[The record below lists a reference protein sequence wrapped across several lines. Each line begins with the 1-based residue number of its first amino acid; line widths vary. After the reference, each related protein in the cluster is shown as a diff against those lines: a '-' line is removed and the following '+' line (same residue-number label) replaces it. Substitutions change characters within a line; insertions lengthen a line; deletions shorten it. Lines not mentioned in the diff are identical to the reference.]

1 MDSKKVVLKSLEEI
15 ALLQK
20 SAQLVS
26 KTLGMLAK
34 EIKPGVDTFYLDKI
48 AEEFIRDHNGLPGFL
63 GMYGFPNTLC
73 VSTNH
78 EVVHGIP
85 NDKPLKEGDIVSID
99 CGVLMNDFYGDHAYT
114 FEVGE
119 VSNDIKKL
127 LKTAKES
134 LYIGI
139 DNFRVGNR
147 VGDISYSVQKHNESK
162 GYGVVKELVGHGL
175 GKSLHEKPEIP
186 NFGKRGS
193 GKKFVNGMVLAIEPM
208 INMGTDQVIHLSDGW
223 TVETKD
229 RMPSAHYEHNIAL
242 INGTPKLLSTYDFIY
257 NNLGIKSD
265 EEKKFKWNAEI
276 S

>member
-1 MDSKKVVLKSLEEI
+1 MPTMDSKKVVLKSLEEI

-34 EIKPGVDTFYLDKI
+34 EIKPGVDTIYLDKI
-48 AEEFIRDHNGLPGFL
+48 AEEFIRDHNGVPGFL

-85 NDKPLKEGDIVSID
+85 NDKPLNEGDIVSID

-119 VSNDIKKL
+119 ASNDIKKL

-134 LYIGI
+134 LYIGCLLYT
-139 DNFRVGNR
+139 
-147 VGDISYSVQKHNESK
+147 S
-162 GYGVVKELVGHGL
+162 
-175 GKSLHEKPEIP
+175 
-186 NFGKRGS
+186 
-193 GKKFVNGMVLAIEPM
+193 
-208 INMGTDQVIHLSDGW
+208 
-223 TVETKD
+223 
-229 RMPSAHYEHNIAL
+229 PS
-242 INGTPKLLSTYDFIY
+242 PRD
-257 NNLGIKSD
+257 
-265 EEKKFKWNAEI
+265 
-276 S
+276 